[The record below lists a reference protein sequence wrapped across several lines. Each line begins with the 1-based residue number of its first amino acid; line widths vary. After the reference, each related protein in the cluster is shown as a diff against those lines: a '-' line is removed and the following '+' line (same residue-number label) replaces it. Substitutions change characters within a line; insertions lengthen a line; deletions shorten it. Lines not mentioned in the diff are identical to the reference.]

1 MYIPKIVKFLVLAV
15 LILLAGCGQPRV
27 QSGDLLFVGIPV
39 DYSLEASSMDNA
51 IVSATGDS
59 NQINYIHVAILE
71 VEDGQTWVID
81 ASVKHGVDRHPLDT
95 FLADFTLKDGSLP
108 LLDVRRVKNITLQ
121 QAQAAVERAK
131 SFVGKS
137 YDYAF
142 LPDNDSLYCSELVQ
156 KSYLDMHG
164 CPIFASHPMNFK
176 DADGNMPVYWEQL
189 FAILGMPVPQG
200 LNGTNPQDMS
210 ASPKLE
216 KVCVLPV
223 EKK

>member
-1 MYIPKIVKFLVLAV
+1 MNISKIVKFLVLAV

-81 ASVKHGVDRHPLDT
+81 ATVKHGVDRHPLDT

-108 LLDVRRVKNITLQ
+108 LLDVRRVKISLRNRFKQPWKGRKVLSANPMTMLFCLTTIPFIVPNWCRKVIWICM
-121 QAQAAVERAK
+121 AAR
-131 SFVGKS
+131 
-137 YDYAF
+137 Y
-142 LPDNDSLYCSELVQ
+142 LP
-156 KSYLDMHG
+156 
-164 CPIFASHPMNFK
+164 PI
-176 DADGNMPVYWEQL
+176 L
-189 FAILGMPVPQG
+189 
-200 LNGTNPQDMS
+200 
-210 ASPKLE
+210 
-216 KVCVLPV
+216 
-223 EKK
+223 